1 MKAGPAEGPGYIRL
15 RKGIT
20 HALLTTHAAI
30 FPAREMFFSPGGFG
44 GGPPGGGGTW
54 KYGYLNP
61 YDDDEEDDEEAD
73 WCLNARELWLDI

>member
-30 FPAREMFFSPGGFG
+30 FPAREMFFAPGGFG

-54 KYGYLNP
+54 KHGHLNP
-61 YDDDEEDDEEAD
+61 YESEDDAEEPD